1 MAETKKARSSR
12 ATKKP
17 VSETA
22 MFKGFE
28 AKTSEAKTSEGKT
41 SEGKTSE
48 PKVSNLKAGDVK
60 KTALSMART
69 SRNMA
74 STAATVAVK
83 ETGAAVKAIDAAV
96 KLAKKAPAS
105 RAPAPKA
112 PTSRAPT
119 SRAPAP
125 AALEAIPPVLADVTT
140 KVVTEAARQATTQIK
155 ASRETLR
162 LAITEAATASSHG
175 VLEVNDKMIDAFRA
189 QSDVAIELWRSALS
203 AGSLTEAIRVQA
215 DGARQA
221 YETASAQWKD
231 IAETTTR
238 WIDRSVQP
246 IQSVWSSRLV

>member
-28 AKTSEAKTSEGKT
+28 AKTSEAKTSEA
-41 SEGKTSE
+41 KTSE

-60 KTALSMART
+60 KTALSMAKA
-69 SRNMA
+69 SRNTA

-105 RAPAPKA
+105 RAPTP
-112 PTSRAPT
+112 RAPT
-119 SRAPAP
+119 TRAPAP
-125 AALEAIPPVLADVTT
+125 AALEAISPVLADVTT
-140 KVVTEAARQATTQIK
+140 KVVTEAARQATTRIK

-189 QSDVAIELWRSALS
+189 QSDVAIELWRSAMS
-203 AGSLTEAIRVQA
+203 AGSLTEAIRVQV

-246 IQSVWSSRLV
+246 IQSVWSNRLV